1 MKTFEVKFLLVASLA
16 GLSARA
22 GEVSVKPISA
32 KAAASQEQ
40 LDRTVDR
47 VALQSQQAAIGR
59 LKELAAR
66 YTGSAQEPQLL
77 ARLAE
82 AYQQDAA
89 IRFRVAHGRAHRA
102 GAAPDLSGFNKSM
115 KSSIDILDRLVKSFP
130 QNPDLHEAYFLRAK
144 AYDEMQAKA
153 AAKADYN
160 YLVVKFPQ
168 SSYASVSHMRLA
180 EYAIDENEY
189 NVAVAQLEAVEK
201 RPDDAQ
207 YPFALYKLAW
217 SHYNLNHVGR
227 ALGYLERHVEFYRKA
242 IEKMPVASATSESAL
257 IENSLMDFVLFHY
270 EGYEKHHAGFEP
282 SIAWDEFHRIE
293 KGELLGRMLSR
304 YARLLRAGGF
314 EEPMLAWK
322 ERSLKEEI
330 GRPESLDVVMTVFEH
345 RVTRHE
351 YSQLPVLAN
360 DLVHIYDTSTKL
372 RDSTAFDNARKTLLT
387 TTEELQGLVL
397 KNKNATEVTKLA
409 LALQDLYLAFEKV
422 VSPDDARIP
431 KARFNLA
438 EAFYQIGNYDKATE
452 HYRWIVERWKPYAK
466 SEAEWSEGARRAVAA
481 RYQALRR
488 EGKIPDRL
496 DAKSRFTTQARSE
509 PRVREWVTW
518 IDQLPREN
526 QQAEKVTS
534 QETLNFN
541 FEANRALYAMGEVK
555 ESVARFEKFVSN
567 HPESEF
573 APASASLVIDT
584 LLVEADWDRVLELS
598 RDWSSQDAWKNSD
611 FAKRLAGLERDM
623 AYKIAERAFDK
634 KDFDAARSAA
644 KSCAKRYK
652 GEPREAD
659 CRLLEARALLALNEA
674 DDAEERLTE
683 LVKNVPT
690 SSAAE
695 AGLVQRA
702 RLLEA
707 RYDYVG
713 AAKDYAEL
721 GGRDG
726 TEGRVRER
734 ALWLAWMAGDMAYLT
749 DLLGREKFCG
759 AGVSSSS
766 QDLCARLTALLWL
779 SEPARAARLSNKP
792 TDDML
797 SPDAVKNSREK
808 ALFALAALKWNTKLS
823 SSDREE
829 LLGLL
834 ADQWKNVDSLAQF
847 QALPLLADTVRSSL
861 DAVRV
866 DIASDNILK
875 AEKKAIKKRLGRI
888 EAFEAVAARLVKL
901 PWTRVRAEVL
911 DVTASAYADLGAS
924 LRNVPAPKDFPANEL
939 EAYHQT
945 LAELALPF
953 EEKAQDIR
961 EKSIQLVLKA
971 GVERETFDRVAKAF
985 YAENPSQAK
994 KLAASD
1000 ANHAKL
1006 RVPLVAELSAFDPK
1020 GGWQKSL
1027 ATRAPAANSPETKAE
1042 FLRWSWRKAFEE
1054 HRRSAAAHWLNELTN
1069 AKLVSEKTQSWM
1081 KALLLLDAGARAEG
1095 LALIENLHPET
1106 EGTAA
1111 LTTAKVDSSAKGV
1124 VR

>member
-1 MKTFEVKFLLVASLA
+1 MGTFAVKTLLLAVGVASA
-16 GLSARA
+16 YARA

-82 AYQQDAA
+82 AWQQDAA
-89 IRFRVAHGRAHRA
+89 IRFRVAHGRAHRS
-102 GAAPDLSGFNKSM
+102 GGAPDLSGFNKSM
-115 KSSIDILDRLVKSFP
+115 KSSVEILDRLVKSFP

-144 AYDEMQAKA
+144 AYDEMQAKVQ
-153 AAKADYN
+153 AKADYN
-160 YLVVKFPQ
+160 LLVTKFPQ

-189 NVAVAQLEAVEK
+189 NVAVAHLEAVEK

-282 SIAWDEFHRIE
+282 SVAWDEFHRVE

-330 GRPESLDVVMTVFEH
+330 GRPESIDVVMTVFEH

-360 DLVHIYDTSTKL
+360 DLVHIYDTSAKL
-372 RDSTAFDNARKTLLT
+372 RDSTAFDNARKTLVA

-397 KNKNATEVTKLA
+397 KNKGATEVTKLA

-422 VSPDDARIP
+422 VAPDDARIP

-466 SEAEWSEGARRAVAA
+466 TEAEWSEGARRAVAA

-488 EGKIPDRL
+488 EGKIPDRI
-496 DAKSRFTTQARSE
+496 DAKSRLTTQARSE
-509 PRVREWVTW
+509 PRVREWVSW
-518 IDQLPREN
+518 IDALPK
-526 QQAEKVTS
+526 EKVPS
-534 QETLNFN
+534 QETLNFG
-541 FEANRALYAMGEVK
+541 FEANRALYSMGEVK
-555 ESVARFEKFVSN
+555 ESVARFEKFVSAY
-567 HPESEF
+567 PESEF

-598 RDWSSQDAWKNSD
+598 RDWSGQDAWKNSD

-634 KDFDAARSAA
+634 KDFDTARSAA

-659 CRLLEARALLALNEA
+659 CRLLEARALLSLNESE
-674 DDAEERLTE
+674 DAEERLTE

-726 TEGRVRER
+726 ADGRVRER
-734 ALWLAWMAGDMAYLT
+734 ALWLAWMAGDAAYLT

-759 AGVSSSS
+759 GGVSSSS

-779 SEPARAARLSNKP
+779 TEPARAARLSNKP
-792 TDDML
+792 AEDVLAPATVK
-797 SPDAVKNSREK
+797 DAREK
-808 ALFALAALKWNTKLS
+808 ALFALAALKWNTKLTS
-823 SSDREE
+823 GEREE

-834 ADQWKNVDSLAQF
+834 ADQWKNVDALAQF
-847 QALPLLADTVRSSL
+847 QALPLLSETVRTSL

-875 AEKKAIKKRLGRI
+875 AEKKAIKKRLARI

-901 PWTRVRAEVL
+901 PWSRVRAEVL
-911 DVTASAYADLGAS
+911 DVTASAYADLGTS

-939 EAYHQT
+939 EAYQQT

-994 KLAASD
+994 KLAQSD

-1006 RVPLVAELSAFDPK
+1006 RVPLVSELAAFDPK
-1020 GGWQKSL
+1020 GGWLKPVAS
-1027 ATRAPAANSPETKAE
+1027 RAPAANSPEAKAE
-1042 FLRWSWRKAFEE
+1042 FLRWSWRKAYEE

-1069 AKLVSEKTQSWM
+1069 AKLVSEKAQSWM

-1106 EGTAA
+1106 EGAAA
-1111 LTTAKVDSSAKGV
+1111 LTTAKIDSPAKGV